1 MDLNKLTAMFCL
13 LLISAM
19 AVTKVQAASISYY
32 LNQSNALPDGIN
44 YAQVTISDSTTTV
57 GDIDFLVE
65 VITSAFS
72 VSEGANFGM
81 QTFSFN
87 YDAALSISDTNIIN
101 IDPSSWT
108 ISQNANAGGGFGK
121 FEFEPSGT
129 GSSRTE
135 VLLFSITGVNGDS
148 PMSYAIGSTLHPNSG
163 EFFATHIAGFDL
175 TEGVTSA
182 QFAGSSPVPV
192 PAAAWLFAS
201 GLLGLVG
208 YAKRRRS

>member
-1 MDLNKLTAMFCL
+1 MNLNRFSNTFYLLLLSTLLTA
-13 LLISAM
+13 
-19 AVTKVQAASISYY
+19 TVQAASVSYY
-32 LNQSNALPDGIN
+32 IDQSNALPDGVN
-44 YAQVTISDSTTTV
+44 YAQVTISDSNTNI

-65 VITSAFS
+65 IIPSAFS
-72 VSEGANFGM
+72 VSPDANFGM

-87 YDAALSISDTNIIN
+87 YDTTLSNSDMNITN
-101 IDPSSWT
+101 IDPSWS
-108 ISQNANAGGGFGK
+108 ISANNNAGGGFGK
-121 FEFEPSGT
+121 FGFELSGT
-129 GSSRTE
+129 GSTRTD
-135 VLLFSITGVNGDS
+135 VLSFSISGITGDT
-148 PMSYAIGSTLHPNSG
+148 PMSYATGSELNPSSG

-208 YAKRRRS
+208 YARRRQS